1 MNITKHAKNSFIS
14 YILQNEPQR
23 TYTGDVHQT
32 YIVLNGMQAN
42 YFKSITT
49 ALMHYK
55 NECNYTNAAIF
66 QCRAFFAKRG
76 DDVLHV
82 KRIV

>member
-14 YILQNEPQR
+14 YILQNEPR
-23 TYTGDVHQT
+23 KTYTGDVHHT
-32 YIVLNGMQAN
+32 YIVLNGMKAN
-42 YFKSITT
+42 YFNSITT

-55 NECNYTNAAIF
+55 NECNQVNAAIF

-76 DDVLHV
+76 DDSLKV